1 MEKAMKT
8 KITVRAA
15 ITTPLEKVWKLW
27 TSPEH
32 ITQWNNASEDWH
44 TPTATNDLRV
54 GGKFLS
60 HMAAKD
66 GSMGFDFE
74 GIYTKVDLH
83 RVIEY
88 GMSDGREVKIKFTE
102 DGNETI
108 VEETFDAEDS
118 NPVEMQREGWQAIL
132 DNFKKYVESNSSF
145 DKLTFEIHIQA
156 PVDKVYATM
165 LDQEH
170 YKTWT
175 SAFNP
180 TSHFKGSWDVG
191 SKILFIGC
199 DDEGNEGGM
208 VSRIRE
214 NIPNEFVSIEHI
226 GLLQGDKEIT
236 SGKEIE
242 EWAGALENYIFEKK
256 GDNETLLKV
265 DLDSNSE
272 FKSYFSETYPKA
284 LEILKQLCES

>member
-1 MEKAMKT
+1 MNKAMKT
-8 KITVRAA
+8 KITVRTSIHAN
-15 ITTPLEKVWKLW
+15 LEKVWNIW
-27 TSPEH
+27 TGPEH
-32 ITQWNNASEDWH
+32 ITKWNYASEDWH
-44 TPTATNDLRV
+44 TPFATNDLRV
-54 GGKFLS
+54 GGKILS
-60 HMAAKD
+60 RMEAKD

-74 GIYTKVDLH
+74 GIYTKVDHHKAL
-83 RVIEY
+83 EY
-88 GMSDGREVKIKFTE
+88 DMSDGREVKITFTE
-102 DGNETI
+102 EENETI
-108 VEETFDAEDS
+108 VEETFDAEES
-118 NPVEMQREGWQAIL
+118 NPVDMQRDGWQAIL
-132 DNFKKYVESNSSF
+132 DNFKKYVESSSSF

-156 PVDKVYATM
+156 PVEKVYDTM

-175 SAFNP
+175 STFNP
-180 TSHFKGSWDVG
+180 TSHFRGSWEVG

-199 DDEGNEGGM
+199 DEKNNEGGM

-226 GLLQGDKEIT
+226 GLLQGGKEIT

-242 EWAGALENYIFEKK
+242 MWAGAFENYTYQKR

-265 DLDSNSE
+265 DLDSKSE
-272 FKSYFSETYPKA
+272 YKSFFTETYPKA